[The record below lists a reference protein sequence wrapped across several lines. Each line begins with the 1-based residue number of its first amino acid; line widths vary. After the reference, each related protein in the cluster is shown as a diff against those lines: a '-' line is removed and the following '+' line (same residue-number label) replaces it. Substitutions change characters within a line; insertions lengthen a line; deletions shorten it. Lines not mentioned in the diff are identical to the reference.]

1 MSKIAEMATDT
12 APLTRTDLREEL
24 DRTLQHYA
32 SKADLERLRGDVRE
46 GLKDLEVKLTARL
59 IGAIAL
65 ATGVIIAV
73 DRLAT

>member
-1 MSKIAEMATDT
+1 MTVDAKTH
-12 APLTRTDLREEL
+12 PLTRDELREEL

-32 SKADLERLRGDVRE
+32 TKADLADVKSD
-46 GLKDLEVKLTARL
+46 LKDLELKLTIRL
-59 IGAIAL
+59 VGVVAV